1 MPHLSREAQG
11 IGFGILG
18 VVGFSLTLPASRE
31 AVPYFGA
38 IIVAFGRAVIAAIL
52 AAGVLLA
59 RREPLPKR
67 RQLLSLVVVAA
78 GAIVCFPLLSAW
90 AMDRLPASHGA
101 VILALLPSFTAGAS
115 AVRNGE
121 RPSVAFWIASVAGA
135 ATVLGYAIFTG
146 FGRPQPPDLA
156 LILADL
162 ILAVAYAEGGR
173 LSTQLGGWQVIAW
186 ALVLAGPFLL
196 VLAIMAIP
204 AHIESIPVKPWVALL
219 YLGIG
224 SQFLA
229 FVAWYTGMSLGGVA
243 HISQMQFLQPFLT
256 IVFSALLLHERI
268 TAVTAAAAVVTV
280 GVVVLGKKTAVRTS
294 ILRDTNG
301 VTVPPTDCNTF
312 QCGVESETFLFTLY
326 TASLCFIR
334 YCDSESR

>member
-1 MPHLSREAQG
+1 MEKYDRHLRESGERVVRHLRREAQG
-11 IGFGILG
+11 IVFGILG

-31 AVPYFGA
+31 AVPFFGA
-38 IIVAFGRAVIAAIL
+38 LIVAFGRAVIAAII
-52 AAGVLLA
+52 AASVLLA
-59 RREPLPKR
+59 RRETLPKR
-67 RQLLSLVVVAA
+67 GQLLSLVVVAA

-101 VILALLPSFTAGAS
+101 VILALLPLFTAGAS
-115 AVRNGE
+115 AIRNGE
-121 RPSVAFWIASVAGA
+121 RPSIAFWIASLTGA

-196 VLAIMAIP
+196 IPAIVAIP
-204 AHIESIPVKPWVALL
+204 THVESIPVKPWVALL

-229 FVAWYTGMSLGGVA
+229 FVAWYTGMALGGVA
-243 HISQMQFLQPFLT
+243 RISQMQFLQPFLT
-256 IVFSALLLHERI
+256 IVFSAVLLNERI
-268 TAVTAAAAVVTV
+268 TAVTVVAALVTV
-280 GVVVLGKKTAVRTS
+280 GVVVLGKRTAVRTS
-294 ILRDTNG
+294 IPHATNG
-301 VTVPPTDCNTF
+301 VSVPPD
-312 QCGVESETFLFTLY
+312 
-326 TASLCFIR
+326 
-334 YCDSESR
+334 

>member
-1 MPHLSREAQG
+1 MRHLSREAQG
-11 IGFGILG
+11 IVFGILG

-31 AVPYFGA
+31 AVPFFGSLN
-38 IIVAFGRAVIAAIL
+38 VAFGRAVIAAII

-59 RREPLPKR
+59 RRETLPKR
-67 RQLLSLVVVAA
+67 EQLLSLVVVAA

-101 VILALLPSFTAGAS
+101 VILAVLPLFTAGAS

-121 RPSVAFWIASVAGA
+121 RPSTAFWIASATGA
-135 ATVLGYAIFTG
+135 ATVLGYATFTG

-196 VLAIMAIP
+196 VPAIVAIP
-204 AHIESIPVKPWVALL
+204 AHVDRIPVQPWVALL

-229 FVAWYTGMSLGGVA
+229 FVAWYTGMALGGVA
-243 HISQMQFLQPFLT
+243 RISQMQFLQPFLT
-256 IVFSALLLHERI
+256 IVFSALLLNERM
-268 TAVTAAAAVVTV
+268 TAVTVVAALVAV
-280 GVVVLGKKTAVRTS
+280 GVVVLGKRTAVRTS
-294 ILRDTNG
+294 ISRDTNG
-301 VTVPPTDCNTF
+301 VTVRPD
-312 QCGVESETFLFTLY
+312 
-326 TASLCFIR
+326 
-334 YCDSESR
+334 